1 MADTVI
7 RDATDEDFNAH
18 SRCILLKLD
27 IFFDGL
33 QNEPLTVTRSD
44 YLIDAELLE
53 EAGAEDNNPLGAI
66 SANELSF
73 SLYNDNG
80 IFNPTNPESPYY
92 GKIKTNVPIIPYMK
106 PDMDDGTEVNWIKMG
121 VYYVSDWNATI
132 TGAAASIT
140 ANDKLQQ
147 VFLEP
152 APVIPVGLN
161 KTQEDFFQE
170 VFDALGYA
178 ANISKDLNA
187 TLLYTFTEGEQK
199 KFLQEMLQ
207 GAIAYCTC
215 DKNGDIV
222 IEPLD
227 GNKPLRATLT
237 DSDQIISVDAKQS
250 IIKTYGGVELT
261 YVLPQLTEA
270 VQLLQIKE
278 ANVPAGVFTH
288 NKVAFSKGPAKTITN
303 VYALT
308 ENKEVTIV
316 DYVNSPW
323 DITLVT
329 KNESTQT
336 TSDLAVY
343 GIAVDFVQSILTDN
357 ALNVLKV
364 TNRYVQTTDYAKQ
377 YKAMLEAFVNSDMPT
392 LTLQVRG
399 NPLLNIGDKIRVQS
413 TNYNL
418 DFTGILQRIKYNYVG
433 SLSCEITLLNSEILE
448 VSRQWNI

>member
-33 QNEPLTVTRSD
+33 QNDPLTVTRED
-44 YLIDAELLE
+44 YLIDADILD

-73 SLYNDNG
+73 SLYNEDG
-80 IFNPTNPESPYY
+80 IFSPTNANGPYY
-92 GKIKTNVPIIPYMK
+92 GKIKVNVPIIPYMK

-121 VYYVSDWNATI
+121 VYYVSDWNATV

-140 ANDKLQQ
+140 AGDKIQQ
-147 VFLEP
+147 VLMEP
-152 APVIPVGLN
+152 SPVIPVGLN
-161 KTQEDFFQE
+161 KTQADFFQE

-178 ANISKDLNA
+178 ANISKNLNA

-227 GNKPLRATLT
+227 GTRPLRATLT
-237 DSDQIISVDAKQS
+237 DADQIISVDAEQS
-250 IIKTYGGVELT
+250 IVKTYGGVELT

-270 VQLLQIKE
+270 IQLLEIKE
-278 ANVPAGVFTH
+278 ANVPAGIFTH
-288 NKVAFSKGPAKTITN
+288 NKVALSKGPAKVITN
-303 VYALT
+303 VYAIT
-308 ENKEVTIV
+308 ENKEVAIV

-323 DITLVT
+323 DITLIT
-329 KNESTQT
+329 KNESTTQA

-343 GIAVDFVQSILTDN
+343 GIAVDFVETILTDN
-357 ALNVLKV
+357 VSNVLKV
-364 TNRYVQTTDYAKQ
+364 KNRYIQSTKYASK
-377 YKAMLEAFVNSDMPT
+377 YKEILEAFVNSDMPT

-399 NPLLNIGDKIRVQS
+399 NPLLNVGDKVCVQS
-413 TNYNL
+413 EKYNL
-418 DFTGILQRIKYNYVG
+418 DFTGVLQRINYKYVG
-433 SLSCEITLLNSEILE
+433 SLSCEITLLNSAILE
-448 VSRQWNI
+448 VSR